1 MDNLSVVTTTRDD
14 ASPPAPVD
22 PPPPEPP
29 TTPTVAETTPP
40 GSTVAGARTAALYR
54 TPAERRPARAGL
66 ARIPGMRAASW
77 ARWIARAALQTARA
91 AAWIMRVTATHT
103 GLALRWSVRRL
114 VRLAGLVTAGV
125 AGPARLARRRTRV
138 TRTALAR
145 IGRRIERGLDRR
157 LGVTLRS
164 PGLGG
169 RIFLTTT
176 GGAVLLIA
184 FGSVVLGVMG
194 GGPAALRP
202 LLPTPSASPVVV
214 AATTPAPP
222 PVTEFPGVPIA
233 ATRTFL
239 LSAFAAGS
247 GHPTAVTTASGGLPV
262 GRMYR
267 HVPRRGDDH
276 LLTGELVFPLLPA
289 PLACVAQVQLRLTML
304 AAEGTVGDEGPYPLG
319 VYPSALTGLARGLM
333 PARVPT
339 LDLVANRPRGDF
351 DWTPYSPPNPAG
363 DGDSVALAAAGQPGA
378 AGQPAAT
385 ATTPREITAD
395 VTDLYTRW
403 VEGMPTAKGRPGI
416 RPDTPLVLA
425 VRPEQ
430 TNAIGNWQHTYGG
443 SDTATPPVLLWTR
456 RVHCR

>member
-14 ASPPAPVD
+14 ASPPAPLA
-22 PPPPEPP
+22 PAPPEPP
-29 TTPTVAETTPP
+29 TTPTVSGTGPAAAE
-40 GSTVAGARTAALYR
+40 ARTAALYR
-54 TPAERRPARAGL
+54 TPAEGRPARTGL
-66 ARIPGMRAASW
+66 ARIPG
-77 ARWIARAALQTARA
+77 ARAAPRVRRITRASVQAAHATARA
-91 AAWIMRVTATHT
+91 GRVTAAHT
-103 GLALRWSVRRL
+103 GLGLRWSGRRL
-114 VRLAGLVTAGV
+114 VRLAWLLTAGV
-125 AGPARLARRRTRV
+125 AGPARLARRRARKTRAV
-138 TRTALAR
+138 LAR
-145 IGRRIERGLDRR
+145 IGRRVERGLDRR

-202 LLPTPSASPVVV
+202 LLPTPSAPAVVV
-214 AATTPAPP
+214 ATTTAAPP
-222 PVTEFPGVPIA
+222 PVTESPGVPIA

-247 GHPTAVTTASGGLPV
+247 GRPTAVTAASGGLPV

-289 PLACVAQVQLRLTML
+289 PLACVAQVQLRLTLL
-304 AAEGTVGDEGPYPLG
+304 ASEGTIGDEGPYPLG
-319 VYPSALTGLARGLM
+319 VYPSALTGLARGVV

-351 DWTPYSPPNPAG
+351 DWTPYNLPNPVG
-363 DGDSVALAAAGQPGA
+363 DGDTAALAAAGQPGA
-378 AGQPAAT
+378 DGQPAAT
-385 ATTPREITAD
+385 ATRPREITAD

-416 RPDTPLVLA
+416 RPGTPLVLA

-430 TNAIGNWQHTYGG
+430 TNALGDWQHTYGG

-456 RVHCR
+456 RVHCH